1 MIGTYLRSNSLDPR
15 SLIAGF
21 LTVLLISGISFYAVP
36 NVIDL
41 DPNISANWS
50 FSSPT
55 ILTTAM
61 ENHLEV
67 LINIE
72 ILVGIITS
80 TVQNEEISFSY
91 QRIPLFEGNVYRLR
105 ISRELEGVNTG
116 EFVNISNF
124 DFQDPNWLIITD
136 GPDDVEQNSINSSSQ
151 FLSDLHSSLVDD
163 LGPLQNYDNITS
175 TSAEEI
181 MNLEL
186 MNGEFYWEIHH
197 LYADSK
203 YILIRGFGDTVIIQ
217 DMTASGFFKLENG
230 FEILVETAKFSIST
244 YRGIFSDLP
253 FDHYKGAID
262 KLLQDLV
269 STGG

>member
-41 DPNISANWS
+41 DPNISTNWS

-61 ENHLEV
+61 ENHLET
-67 LINIE
+67 LIYVE
-72 ILVGIITS
+72 VLVGVITS

-91 QRIPLFEGNVYRLR
+91 QHRPIFDGNVYRLQIMR
-105 ISRELEGVNTG
+105 DLESVNMG
-116 EFVNISNF
+116 EFINISNF
-124 DFQDPNWLIITD
+124 DFQDTKWLIITD
-136 GPDDVEQNSINSSSQ
+136 GTDDVERNSINSNTQ
-151 FLSDLHSSLVDD
+151 FLSDLQSSLTDD
-163 LGPLQNYDNITS
+163 LGTLQNYDNITS
-175 TSAEEI
+175 TFVEEI

-197 LYADSK
+197 LYSDSK
-203 YILIRGFGDTVIIQ
+203 YILIRGFGNTVIIQ

-244 YRGIFSDLP
+244 YRGIFSDVP

-262 KLLQDLV
+262 KLLQNFV
-269 STGG
+269 SSGG